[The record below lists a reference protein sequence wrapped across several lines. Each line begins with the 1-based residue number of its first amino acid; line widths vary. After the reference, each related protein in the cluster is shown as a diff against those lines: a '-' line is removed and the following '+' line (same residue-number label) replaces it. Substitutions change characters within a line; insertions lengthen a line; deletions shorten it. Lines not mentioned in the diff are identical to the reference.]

1 MDDKRG
7 RIVEAAKKRF
17 RYYGIKKTTMRE
29 VAQDA
34 GVAVGTLYL
43 SFVGK
48 DDLVVA
54 CAEDYAARHRRHAE
68 ELLRAPAPAGARLR
82 EYLLAR
88 FRQAGETRTG
98 SRHAAELAREV
109 LRLKPDRL
117 AEEGRMMG
125 ETVVSL
131 LGQGNTSGEWHVAD
145 PEADARVLL
154 FSIAIFFP
162 HALNA
167 PPTPLTEGDFLLVVD
182 WFLGVWKQ
190 RPAKKGRR

>member
-1 MDDKRG
+1 MDDKRE

-43 SFVGK
+43 SFAGK

-68 ELLRAPAPAGARLR
+68 ELLRSPAPAEAKLR

-88 FRQAGETRTG
+88 FRQAEETRTG

-125 ETVVSL
+125 ETVVEL
-131 LGQGNTSGEWHVAD
+131 MKQGNARGEWHVAD
-145 PEADARVLL
+145 PEGDARVLL
-154 FSIAIFFP
+154 YSIAIFFP

-167 PPTPLTEGDFLLVVD
+167 PPTPLAEGEFLLVLD
-182 WFLGVWKQ
+182 WFLGVWK
-190 RPAKKGRR
+190 RRAAKKGRR

>member
-1 MDDKRG
+1 MDDKRE

-17 RYYGIKKTTMRE
+17 RYYGIKKTTMKE
-29 VAQDA
+29 VAGDS

-43 SFVGK
+43 YFANK

-68 ELLRAPAPAGARLR
+68 ELLRSPSSAESKLR
-82 EYLLAR
+82 DYLLAR
-88 FRQAGETRTG
+88 FRQAEETRTS
-98 SRHAAELAREV
+98 SRHAVELAREV

-117 AEEGRMMG
+117 AEEGKMMG
-125 ETVVSL
+125 EFVVGL
-131 LGQGNTSGEWHVAD
+131 MRQGNASGEWHVAD
-145 PEADARVLL
+145 PEADAKVLL
-154 FSIAIFFP
+154 YSIAFFFP

-167 PPTPLTEGDFLLVVD
+167 PSPPVTEKDFLMVVD
-182 WFLGVWKQ
+182 WFLDVWRN